1 MQSVQS
7 VSVHIAVL
15 AVGKDAAPTHAVS
28 EAATKAGHQVVARA
42 TVSDTE
48 AAVRAQMQRWIEDAN
63 VDVVIVSGGVESE
76 SAGAALK
83 PLITQT
89 LPGFTDLFRYLAFQ
103 EIGASAMLS
112 NAEAAQCSSTFVF
125 VLPAAVGA
133 VKAAM
138 EKLILPQLDSNT
150 MPKNLVT
157 QMPRVRALEN
167 GVPMPIA
174 KEKTSSGSGL
184 SARAPS
190 SPVRKAAVTG
200 ANVIRKIDP
209 DEDAIFDPQTK
220 PIDVA
225 KLEEQIALS
234 ESQNAETKQVDLARL
249 PKVPP
254 GADPLS
260 DDTDQIMPGDL
271 PTKRQAR
278 LESAPI
284 EPPAPARRKVQRTE
298 PSAVVPPPRPI
309 TKGGLIPE
317 PPAPRGPISLPESG
331 HHPIAPLPSIAAVP
345 LERTKTPTEPPQPA
359 RTKATT
365 GPIAVPSVIPKSTSG
380 PIGLPKAKR
389 QPTEPPPPPA
399 KRPPTEPPP
408 PPVKRASTDAEPVK
422 RKPPT
427 EPPPPPRPQTGPVA
441 TASKRPPSVP
451 PPAPAT
457 RPATGPAPIVRAE
470 PLPEIATAVAL
481 SPSPPVRRPPT
492 KPPEMGT
499 LIEAPL
505 RRSGDLPAGT
515 FQYPVKKGGGG
526 TILFAVGALAV
537 LALGFVGVVYVYPKL
552 TGGPSAAQKPA
563 EGSAETP
570 VVAAVAIDAAVEVAP
585 TPADAEPDEI
595 SPEFSIDPTPVGS
608 AAAPVGPRPTRPG
621 TPSPGGTPKQPG
633 AGSATAAGS
642 GSAEPEDTVENAP
655 NNPPPAASDCDEVS
669 CVLAK
674 YDRPCC
680 AQYKPKDSDIKPRT
694 ADGLPAELDKSM
706 VRAGIEKVKP
716 RVVACGESS
725 AEKGTVKISVTVR
738 PDGSVSDTSI
748 VASPTPALG
757 ECVTAAMRKAE
768 FGKSVGGGSFT
779 YPFVF

>member
-83 PLITQT
+83 PLITQM

-317 PPAPRGPISLPESG
+317 PPAPRAPISLP
-331 HHPIAPLPSIAAVP
+331 
-345 LERTKTPTEPPQPA
+345 
-359 RTKATT
+359 
-365 GPIAVPSVIPKSTSG
+365 
-380 PIGLPKAKR
+380 
-389 QPTEPPPPPA
+389 
-399 KRPPTEPPP
+399 
-408 PPVKRASTDAEPVK
+408 
-422 RKPPT
+422 
-427 EPPPPPRPQTGPVA
+427 
-441 TASKRPPSVP
+441 
-451 PPAPAT
+451 
-457 RPATGPAPIVRAE
+457 
-470 PLPEIATAVAL
+470 
-481 SPSPPVRRPPT
+481 
-492 KPPEMGT
+492 
-499 LIEAPL
+499 
-505 RRSGDLPAGT
+505 
-515 FQYPVKKGGGG
+515 
-526 TILFAVGALAV
+526 
-537 LALGFVGVVYVYPKL
+537 
-552 TGGPSAAQKPA
+552 
-563 EGSAETP
+563 
-570 VVAAVAIDAAVEVAP
+570 
-585 TPADAEPDEI
+585 
-595 SPEFSIDPTPVGS
+595 
-608 AAAPVGPRPTRPG
+608 
-621 TPSPGGTPKQPG
+621 
-633 AGSATAAGS
+633 
-642 GSAEPEDTVENAP
+642 
-655 NNPPPAASDCDEVS
+655 
-669 CVLAK
+669 
-674 YDRPCC
+674 
-680 AQYKPKDSDIKPRT
+680 
-694 ADGLPAELDKSM
+694 
-706 VRAGIEKVKP
+706 
-716 RVVACGESS
+716 
-725 AEKGTVKISVTVR
+725 
-738 PDGSVSDTSI
+738 
-748 VASPTPALG
+748 
-757 ECVTAAMRKAE
+757 
-768 FGKSVGGGSFT
+768 
-779 YPFVF
+779 

>member
-1 MQSVQS
+1 MQGVQS

-28 EAATKAGHQVVARA
+28 EAATKAGHQIVARA

-48 AAVRAQMQRWIEDAN
+48 AAVRGQLQRWIEDSK
-63 VDVVIVSGGVESE
+63 VDVVIVSGGIESE
-76 SAGAALK
+76 SAGTALK

-112 NAEAAQCSSTFVF
+112 NAEAAQCGSTFVF

-200 ANVIRKIDP
+200 ANVIHRIDP

-234 ESQNAETKQVDLARL
+234 ESQNAETKQVDLSRL

-260 DDTDQIMPGDL
+260 DDTEQIMPGDL

-278 LESAPI
+278 LESQPI
-284 EPPAPARRKVQRTE
+284 EPPTPKRKVQRTE

-309 TKGGLIPE
+309 SKSGLLPE
-317 PPAPRGPISLPESG
+317 PPAPRGPIPLPESG
-331 HHPIAPLPSIAAVP
+331 HDPIAPLPSIAAVP

-365 GPIAVPSVIPKSTSG
+365 GPIAVPAVIPKSPSG
-380 PIGLPKAKR
+380 PIGVAKAKR
-389 QPTEPPPPPA
+389 QATEPPPLP

-408 PPVKRASTDAEPVK
+408 APVKVQAK
-422 RKPPT
+422 RPPT
-427 EPPPPPRPQTGPVA
+427 EPPPPPRPQTAPVVTTSEPIA
-441 TASKRPPSVP
+441 KRPPSVP
-451 PPAPAT
+451 PPTPS
-457 RPATGPAPIVRAE
+457 RPGNE
-470 PLPEIATAVAL
+470 PLPEIAAAAVAL
-481 SPSPPVRRPPT
+481 APAPPVRRPPT

-515 FQYPVKKGGGG
+515 FQYPVKKGGSGG
-526 TILFAVGALAV
+526 KILFVIGALAV
-537 LALGFVGVVYVYPKL
+537 LALGFVGVVFVYPAL
-552 TGGPSAAQKPA
+552 TGGTQTASKPA
-563 EGSAETP
+563 EGSAEVP
-570 VVAAVAIDAAVEVAP
+570 VVAAVAIDAAVEMVE
-585 TPADAEPDEI
+585 TPDAEV
-595 SPEFSIDPTPVGS
+595 EFAIDPTPV
-608 AAAPVGPRPTRPG
+608 APPTPTGGPRPPRTG

-633 AGSATAAGS
+633 MGSATSVGS

-655 NNPPPAASDCDEVS
+655 NNPQPTASDCDEVS

-725 AEKGTVKISVTVR
+725 TEKGTVKISVTVR
-738 PDGSVSDTSI
+738 PDGSVSATSI
-748 VASPTPALG
+748 VTSPSPALG
-757 ECVTAAMRKAE
+757 ECVSTAMKKAE
-768 FGKSVGGGSFT
+768 FGKSGSGGSFT